1 MSHNRIK
8 MKGSISLAAM
18 SALITFVI
26 AGSYFYI
33 DYQADSKAS
42 QAMVSIVD
50 NARTQGVALS
60 YRTVDASPITQS
72 VEIIDLAI
80 TGHEQEPDIHL
91 GSVVLKGLSWQDLN
105 NQTNDLPTEMSID
118 IKQGEFIIKKSIIN
132 DDSDLQSLVDI
143 FGDTLSF
150 SSYVAYKFDFKN
162 SLLHVTLNQSVDDSF
177 VFDAKITLGDIAWL
191 SDLKT
196 DQTQQANDLMYKAI
210 ESTLNNLSLSY
221 KNLGFIE
228 KVRAVAIKKTGKTN
242 EQLAEQSITQLEQ
255 LKVISANNW
264 GPLFTPLIDEMIK
277 FTREPRTLKL
287 DINPQR
293 PLTGQDFMMAFM
305 GGESGLI
312 QLLENAQINLK
323 AN

>member
-1 MSHNRIK
+1 MSHNRTK
-8 MKGSISLAAM
+8 MKGSISLTA
-18 SALITFVI
+18 ITGLLAI
-26 AGSYFYI
+26 AFGGSYFYL
-33 DYQADSKAS
+33 DHQADLKAS
-42 QAMVSIVD
+42 ETMTSLVD
-50 NARTQGVALS
+50 DARSQGVALS
-60 YRTVDASPITQS
+60 YQTVDASPITQS
-72 VEIIDLAI
+72 VEITDLAI

-91 GSVVLKGLSWQDLN
+91 GTVVLKGLTWQDLN
-105 NQTNDLPTEMSID
+105 NKTNDLPTEMSIN

-132 DDSDLQSLVDI
+132 DDSDLQTLVDI

-162 SLLHVTLNQSVDDSF
+162 NILHITLNHSVDEGF
-177 VFDAKITLGDIAWL
+177 VFDADITLGDIAWL

-196 DQTQQANDLMYKAI
+196 DQTQQANDLMYKAM

-228 KVRAVAIKKTGKTN
+228 KVRAVAIEKTGKTN

-255 LKVISANNW
+255 LKVISSNNW

-277 FTREPRTLKL
+277 FTREPKQLKL
-287 DINPQR
+287 DINPQT
-293 PLTGQDFMMAFM
+293 PLTGDGFMMAFM

-312 QLLENAQINLK
+312 QLLKNVQISLK